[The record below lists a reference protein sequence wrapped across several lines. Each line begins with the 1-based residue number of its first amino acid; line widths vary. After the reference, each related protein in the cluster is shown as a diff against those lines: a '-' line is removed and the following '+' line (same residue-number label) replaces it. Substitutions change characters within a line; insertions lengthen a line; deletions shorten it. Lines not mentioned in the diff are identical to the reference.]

1 MGNSQR
7 QLDALPKKLQALEL
21 RKAGLSY
28 DAIAQ
33 EMGYKTKVGAYNAVM
48 AALKK
53 TLQEPADD
61 LRKVEVARLD
71 ELLMTMWE
79 KRHLPL
85 YTDRIIK
92 IMERRAKL
100 LGLDA
105 PDKHEVEISDV
116 ILISLDA

>member
-1 MGNSQR
+1 MANSQR
-7 QLDALPKKLQALEL
+7 ELDALPKKLQALEL

-33 EMGYKTKVGAYNAVM
+33 ELGYKTKAGVYRAVM

-53 TLQEPADD
+53 TLQEPADE
-61 LRKVEVARLD
+61 LRKVEVERLD
-71 ELLMTMWE
+71 VLLAAMWE
-79 KRHLPL
+79 KRDKPL

-116 ILISLDA
+116 IHVSVDQ